1 MSKVIRCCYAGGEPG
16 NRGLNL
22 LTYPEGRQVNIG
34 GKTSV
39 PVSAGCVFTLLTP
52 GGGGYGEEGQ
62 DQQQSE
68 DGSRS
73 KSDDNKENRKSDHW
87 MREKGSVH
95 EYRRTQEA
103 A

>member
-1 MSKVIRCCYAGGEPG
+1 
-16 NRGLNL
+16 
-22 LTYPEGRQVNIG
+22 
-34 GKTSV
+34 
-39 PVSAGCVFTLLTP
+39 VFTLLTP
-52 GGGGYGEEGQ
+52 GGGGYGGKDQ

-68 DGSRS
+68 DGSHS
-73 KSDDNKENRKSDHW
+73 KSDDNKVNPKSDHW